1 MLTFIL
7 VGDIM
12 ADVIKGNLVINTK
25 MSVEDAKRQLDDLQ
39 KQLNKLSIPENLS
52 EKLSSNFTAL
62 GKELDTLQ
70 KKLNTSFKTKG
81 DISSFSKTAQ
91 NIQNL
96 YNNLANTIGKVR
108 DLGSKAF
115 ANIDM
120 PEVNAAKEKV
130 KALEEQI
137 NKVTTSFFNIGEIR
151 TKLDSVSGATDKLKE
166 KVQQFY
172 QAIESGDIS
181 NIEDAL
187 KVLETAQNRYQSRYN
202 VDQSKSSLKPGEY
215 AYVEVYNKAK
225 AEVDSYKQSIQALE
239 AALAS
244 ARAEQENKY
253 NKAIEQGAK
262 NLKNAQSSVK
272 DYGAAMQESN
282 EDVKDTVE
290 NMLRVDEQIDSVARR
305 IANFTS
311 LTGSFEILRRTIRD
325 AYNDIKELDAAM
337 NSIAIVTDFT
347 NQQLWNQ
354 VDAYAK
360 LAQEMGVELVGVYNV
375 QKLYYQQ
382 GRDMTDVAELT
393 EKTLQFARI
402 AEMDYADATDAMT
415 VAINA
420 FKLEATDASRVVDV
434 YSNLAAKAA
443 VDQSELANAM
453 SKVASMAS
461 SVGMSLET
469 TSAFLTQ
476 IIETTREAPE
486 TAGTALKT
494 VLARFGEVKKLI
506 NTGENTGTTD
516 EGETVDVNKI
526 DTALKSVGIRLTDT
540 QGQMRALDDVLL
552 DLAKK
557 WNSLDSMTQRYL
569 ATMAAG
575 SRQQSRFIALMANS
589 ERLTKL
595 LGEAY
600 NSAGAGE
607 KQYEKTLDSLESKLN
622 NLHTAWTQFTTSLVN
637 SEFVKTG
644 VELLTKLL
652 NIVNALTDAFGPLSG
667 TIKIAATSIG
677 LWKVNT
683 SLLPKVTNSIK
694 NILHEI
700 RSANDGTDVGATA
713 KKMATEA
720 EKGTKL
726 GTIFAK
732 AYAAAKSSVEKAYQ
746 KEQEAK
752 DILNAQVLGAEKAK
766 AEMISKKM
774 YEQAATIQETEDAKL
789 QATAEGLIYGEW
801 KAKSQEEA
809 MEAFESLSSV
819 KRITTAF
826 AYGKATGESW
836 GAGFSSALAAFKT
849 TDLFTKILSPFGP
862 VIVAAMTSAIV
873 ASIPAILNNVDS
885 IISNYKIK
893 KNNQAKAENDE
904 LLNQYEAEI
913 TSLENQE
920 SLSVGDKKRLQ
931 YLKEQTEE
939 LKKQND
945 LLNKQN
951 FGEEKKKRGE
961 KEYTVYEEVEYT
973 PAGGNER
980 SSHAGETKTKT
991 VSKQLKGE
999 DAALDYASKKIDEY
1013 QEKLDNLGEGD
1024 SHYKNYKNNIEYY
1037 KNIAQDIFDFY
1048 SDSFEEITDTSDYE
1062 KLFKAAD
1069 ILGKD
1074 TSVLELFDSDTY
1086 DKIKELN
1093 EQGTLSAENLANLAK
1108 NSDILR
1114 IYLDTTD
1121 KTVEDFVKD
1130 LKSLETTNPFS
1141 TDKITGYKNAAEEIK
1156 NIKTS
1161 VSAITDA
1168 VSNLYKDG
1176 YVDIEKL
1183 STIVNDDAFNKLPSF
1198 EKFFDI
1204 LSKAGKEDIPQVTS
1218 AMEILLQ
1225 EYMSSETVLTSL
1237 NETTAGL
1244 YENMLKNMG
1253 VTNASEVIENKLQ
1266 QRRAETAAQTL
1277 TLAEINNLLSGS
1289 NNNLSST
1296 LANLAN
1302 QYNTTTQY
1310 IAAYLIKMKIA
1321 SGAKVSTAASR
1332 AELEKLVKSLGIAS
1346 DALSAYYN
1354 IIAIAD
1360 SQQRKATLIRT
1371 GAMAGTEAEARQ
1383 YMLNAN
1389 ANYESAKKVLA
1400 KKADE
1405 ILNTTS
1411 NITIDTSS
1419 FNTAPSKSSSS
1430 SNTEKEI
1437 QKLSEL
1443 YNAKKRLAAIDEKI
1457 NDLEEKDNILQDYD
1471 SMLTNERELIAAQK
1485 EKQDILRDLIN
1496 QNEVLRKQKLAEATS
1511 AWRDFY
1517 NVDETTHELQLTK
1530 TYYEAIKKG
1539 SKTAAKYSA
1548 DTLNNFKKWAEEYED
1563 IVEFSREQEN
1573 SINSIN
1579 SKLLETWYNYRS
1591 DYVDLVNQLAE
1602 LYEQAQQKI
1611 IDVQKDAY
1619 DKLKEQDD
1627 NYLDELRKNIDARRK
1642 ARDRENDVE
1651 EIVKKQKRLAML
1663 MRDSSGRNAG
1673 EIADLQKEIQDAQ
1686 QDVIDDDIDR
1696 VIDSMEEANDKQ
1708 QENWD
1713 NVINKLQEQLDQD
1726 KENGKFIK
1734 LAEQKFEEGPEAV
1747 MEQFRVFFQT
1757 TGPYSQAEIDK
1768 KLKEVLDKLDNAFEY
1783 YNGNNPAENP
1793 GGTSNRSYTPIK
1805 YLDPNGNVQQG
1816 YISSE
1821 GKTYKDRGLTE
1832 RVDEGSIVPDAAGK
1846 HAWKLVGDKGVD
1858 VTSQL
1863 TDAQK
1868 RILGIGTGGQ
1878 GTSSSNTNTNTTTS
1892 RAKVA
1897 NTGGRGVNL
1906 RSGPGQNYRKVGA
1919 YSDGT
1924 TVTVLDESNS
1934 AWWKVKVGNAT
1945 GYMASQYLK
1954 KYLNGGLVD
1963 FTGPAWVDGSK
1974 SAPEAFLD
1982 AQDTR
1987 NFAQL
1992 KDILASLLRADRF
2005 KANEVTT
2012 ARGGD
2017 CTIYVTVDQIAS
2029 DYDVDEAVA
2038 RIKQEIMSGSAY
2050 RNINLVNRHR

>member
-52 EKLSSNFTAL
+52 EKLSSNFTSL

-115 ANIDM
+115 ANMDM
-120 PEVNAAKEKV
+120 PEVNTAKEKV

-137 NKVTTSFFNIGEIR
+137 NKVTVSFFNIGEIR

-239 AALAS
+239 VALAS

-253 NKAIEQGAK
+253 NKAIEQGAR
-262 NLKNAQSSVK
+262 NLKEAQSSVK

-282 EDVKDTVE
+282 EDVKDTVD
-290 NMLRVDEQIDSVARR
+290 NMLRMDEQIDSVARR

-311 LTGSFEILRRTIRD
+311 LTGMIEILRRTMRD
-325 AYNDIKELDAAM
+325 AFNDVKELDAAM

-360 LAQEMGVELVGVYNV
+360 LAQEMGVDLVGVYDV

-382 GRDMTDVAELT
+382 GRDMADVAELT

-402 AEMDYADATDAMT
+402 AEMDYANATDAMT

-506 NTGENTGTTD
+506 STGENAGTTD
-516 EGETVDVNKI
+516 EGESVDVNKI
-526 DTALKSVGIRLTDT
+526 DTALKSIGIRLTDT

-575 SRQQSRFIALMANS
+575 SRQQSRFIALMADS

-607 KQYEKTLDSLESKLN
+607 KQYEKTLESLESKIN
-622 NLHTAWTQFTTSLVN
+622 NLETAWTQFTTSILN
-637 SEFVKTG
+637 SEIIKGG
-644 VELLTKLL
+644 VDLLTKLL
-652 NIVNALTDAFGPLSG
+652 NTVNALTDAFGPFSGSVKTIATGLS
-667 TIKIAATSIG
+667 

-683 SLLPKVTNSIK
+683 ALLPKVTSSIK
-694 NILHEI
+694 NILREI
-700 RSANDGTDVGATA
+700 RGTEIGAEAGATA
-713 KKMATEA
+713 KNIASETK
-720 EKGTKL
+720 KGTQL

-732 AYAAAKSSVEKAYQ
+732 AYAAAKNSVENAYQ

-766 AEMISKKM
+766 AEMTSKKM
-774 YEQAATIQETEDAKL
+774 YELAATTQGIEDAKL

-862 VIVAAMTSAIV
+862 VVIAAMTSAVV
-873 ASIPAILNNVDS
+873 ASIPAILSNADS

-893 KNNQAKAENDE
+893 KNNQAKAENEE
-904 LLNQYEAEI
+904 LINQYETEI
-913 TSLENQE
+913 ASLENQE
-920 SLSVGDKKRLQ
+920 NLTVGDKKRLQ

-951 FGEEKKKRGE
+951 FREEKKKRGE

-980 SSHAGETKTKT
+980 SSHAGETRTKT
-991 VSKQLKGE
+991 VSKQLEGE
-999 DAALDYASKKIDEY
+999 DAALDYASQKIDEY
-1013 QEKLDNLGEGD
+1013 QEKLDNLDKGDPRYEG
-1024 SHYKNYKNNIEYY
+1024 YKGTIEYY

-1048 SDSFEEITDTSDYE
+1048 SDNFEEITDTSDYE

-1093 EQGTLSAENLANLAK
+1093 EQGALSAENLTDLAK
-1108 NSDILR
+1108 KSDILR
-1114 IYLDTTD
+1114 IYLDTTG

-1161 VSAITDA
+1161 VNAITDA

-1204 LSKAGKEDIPQVTS
+1204 LSKAGKEDIPQVAT
-1218 AMEILLQ
+1218 AMETLLQ

-1277 TLAEINNLLSGS
+1277 SLTEINNLLSGS
-1289 NNNLSST
+1289 NNNLSTT
-1296 LANLAN
+1296 LANLAG

-1332 AELEKLVKSLGIAS
+1332 AELEKLIQSLGIAS
-1346 DALSAYYN
+1346 DALEVYYN
-1354 IIAIAD
+1354 IIALAD
-1360 SQQRKATLIRT
+1360 SQWQKASMIRAGT
-1371 GAMAGTEAEARQ
+1371 MAGTRAEARQ
-1383 YMLNAN
+1383 YELNAN
-1389 ANYESAKKVLA
+1389 ANYESAKKVLN
-1400 KKADE
+1400 KKMDE
-1405 ILNTTS
+1405 ILNVSTNVTV
-1411 NITIDTSS
+1411 DTSS
-1419 FNTAPSKSSSS
+1419 FNNTSSKSPS

-1471 SMLTNERELIAAQK
+1471 SMLANERELIAAQK

-1496 QNEVLRKQKLAEATS
+1496 QNEILRKQKLAEATS
-1511 AWRDFY
+1511 AWKDFY
-1517 NVDETTHELQLTK
+1517 NVDETTHELELTK

-1611 IDVQKDAY
+1611 IDDQKKAY

-1627 NYLDELRKNIDARRK
+1627 NYLDELRKNIEARRK

-1673 EIADLQKEIQDAQ
+1673 EIVDLQKEIQDAQ
-1686 QDVIDDDIDR
+1686 QDVIDDDIDK

-1713 NVINKLQEQLDQD
+1713 NVIDKLQEQLDQD
-1726 KENGKFIK
+1726 KENGKFIR

-1757 TGPYSQAEIDK
+1757 TGPYSQAEIDQ

-1793 GGTSNRSYTPIK
+1793 GGTGNKSYTPIK

-1846 HAWKLVGDKGVD
+1846 HAWKLVGDEGVD
-1858 VTSQL
+1858 VTNQL

-1868 RILGIGTGGQ
+1868 KMLGIGTGGQ

>member
-1 MLTFIL
+1 
-7 VGDIM
+7 M

-52 EKLSSNFTAL
+52 EKLSSNFTSL

-115 ANIDM
+115 ANMDM
-120 PEVNAAKEKV
+120 PEVNTAKEKV

-137 NKVTTSFFNIGEIR
+137 NKVTVSFFNIGEIR

-239 AALAS
+239 VALAS

-253 NKAIEQGAK
+253 NKAIEQGAR
-262 NLKNAQSSVK
+262 NLKEAQSSVK

-282 EDVKDTVE
+282 EDVKDTVD
-290 NMLRVDEQIDSVARR
+290 NMLRMDEQIDSVARR

-311 LTGSFEILRRTIRD
+311 LTGMIEILRRTMRD
-325 AYNDIKELDAAM
+325 AFNDVKELDAAM

-360 LAQEMGVELVGVYNV
+360 LAQEMGVDLVGVYDV

-382 GRDMTDVAELT
+382 GRDMADVAELT

-402 AEMDYADATDAMT
+402 AEMDYANATDAMT

-506 NTGENTGTTD
+506 STGENAGTTD
-516 EGETVDVNKI
+516 EGESVDVNKI
-526 DTALKSVGIRLTDT
+526 DTALKSIGIRLTDT

-575 SRQQSRFIALMANS
+575 SRQQSRFIALMADS

-607 KQYEKTLDSLESKLN
+607 KQYEKTLESLESKIN
-622 NLHTAWTQFTTSLVN
+622 NLETAWTQFTTSILN
-637 SEFVKTG
+637 SEIIKGG
-644 VELLTKLL
+644 VDLLTKLL
-652 NIVNALTDAFGPLSG
+652 NTVNALTDAFGPFSGSVKTIATGLS
-667 TIKIAATSIG
+667 

-683 SLLPKVTNSIK
+683 ALLPKVTSSIK
-694 NILHEI
+694 NILREI
-700 RSANDGTDVGATA
+700 RGTEIGAEAGATA
-713 KKMATEA
+713 KNIASETK
-720 EKGTKL
+720 KGTQL

-732 AYAAAKSSVEKAYQ
+732 AYAAAKNSVENAYQ

-766 AEMISKKM
+766 AEMTSKKM
-774 YEQAATIQETEDAKL
+774 YELAATTQGIEDAKL

-862 VIVAAMTSAIV
+862 VVIAAMTSAVV
-873 ASIPAILNNVDS
+873 ASIPAILSNADS

-893 KNNQAKAENDE
+893 KNNQAKAENEE
-904 LLNQYEAEI
+904 LINQYETEI
-913 TSLENQE
+913 ASLENQE
-920 SLSVGDKKRLQ
+920 NLTVGDKKRLQ

-951 FGEEKKKRGE
+951 FREEKKKRGE

-980 SSHAGETKTKT
+980 SSHAGETRTKT
-991 VSKQLKGE
+991 VSKQLEGE
-999 DAALDYASKKIDEY
+999 DAALDYASQKIDEY
-1013 QEKLDNLGEGD
+1013 QEKLDNLDKGDPRYEG
-1024 SHYKNYKNNIEYY
+1024 YKGTIEYY

-1048 SDSFEEITDTSDYE
+1048 SDNFEEITDTSDYE

-1093 EQGTLSAENLANLAK
+1093 EQGALSAENLTDLAK
-1108 NSDILR
+1108 KSDILR
-1114 IYLDTTD
+1114 IYLDTTG

-1161 VSAITDA
+1161 VNAITDA

-1204 LSKAGKEDIPQVTS
+1204 LSKAGKEDIPQVAT
-1218 AMEILLQ
+1218 AMETLLQ

-1277 TLAEINNLLSGS
+1277 SLTEINNLLSGS
-1289 NNNLSST
+1289 NNNLSTT
-1296 LANLAN
+1296 LANLAG

-1332 AELEKLVKSLGIAS
+1332 AELEKLIQSLGIAS
-1346 DALSAYYN
+1346 DALEVYYN
-1354 IIAIAD
+1354 IIALAD
-1360 SQQRKATLIRT
+1360 SQWQKASMIRAGT
-1371 GAMAGTEAEARQ
+1371 MAGTRAEARQ
-1383 YMLNAN
+1383 YELNAN
-1389 ANYESAKKVLA
+1389 ANYESAKKVLN
-1400 KKADE
+1400 KKMDE
-1405 ILNTTS
+1405 ILNVSTNVTV
-1411 NITIDTSS
+1411 DTSS
-1419 FNTAPSKSSSS
+1419 FNNTSSKSPS

-1471 SMLTNERELIAAQK
+1471 SMLANERELIAAQK

-1496 QNEVLRKQKLAEATS
+1496 QNEILRKQKLAEATS
-1511 AWRDFY
+1511 AWKDFY
-1517 NVDETTHELQLTK
+1517 NVDETTHELELTK

-1611 IDVQKDAY
+1611 IDDQKKAY

-1627 NYLDELRKNIDARRK
+1627 NYLDELRKNIEARRK

-1673 EIADLQKEIQDAQ
+1673 EIVDLQKEIQDAQ
-1686 QDVIDDDIDR
+1686 QDVIDDDIDK

-1713 NVINKLQEQLDQD
+1713 NVIDKLQEQLDQD
-1726 KENGKFIK
+1726 KENGKFIR

-1757 TGPYSQAEIDK
+1757 TGPYSQAEIDQ

-1793 GGTSNRSYTPIK
+1793 GGTGNKSYTPIK

-1846 HAWKLVGDKGVD
+1846 HAWKLVGDEGVD
-1858 VTSQL
+1858 VTNQL

-1868 RILGIGTGGQ
+1868 KMLGIGTGGQ

>member
-1 MLTFIL
+1 
-7 VGDIM
+7 M

-137 NKVTTSFFNIGEIR
+137 NKVTASFFNIGEIR

-239 AALAS
+239 DALAS

-262 NLKNAQSSVK
+262 NLKDAQSSVR

-282 EDVKDTVE
+282 EDVKDTVD

-337 NSIAIVTDFT
+337 NSIAIVTNFT

-360 LAQEMGVELVGVYNV
+360 LAQEMGVDLVGVYDV

-420 FKLEATDASRVVDV
+420 FKLEATDASRIVDV

-443 VDQSELANAM
+443 VNQNELANAM

-506 NTGENTGTTD
+506 NTGKNTGTTD

-575 SRQQSRFIALMANS
+575 SRQQSRFLALMSNS

-667 TIKIAATSIG
+667 TIKIAATSLG

-694 NILHEI
+694 NILRDI
-700 RSANDGTDVGATA
+700 RGANTGVDASAIA
-713 KKMATEA
+713 KKAAIET

-732 AYAAAKSSVEKAYQ
+732 AYAAAKSSIENAHQ

-766 AEMISKKM
+766 AEMTSKKM
-774 YEQAATIQETEDAKL
+774 YELAATTQEIEDAKL

-862 VIVAAMTSAIV
+862 VIVAAMASAVV
-873 ASIPAILNNVDS
+873 ASIPAILSNADS

-920 SLSVGDKKRLQ
+920 SLSVGDKRRLQ

-939 LKKQND
+939 LKKQNE
-945 LLNKQN
+945 LLNQQN
-951 FGEEKKKRGE
+951 FGEEKKKRGK
-961 KEYTVYEEVEYT
+961 KEYTVYEQVEYT
-973 PAGGNER
+973 QAGGNER

-991 VSKQLKGE
+991 VSKQLEGE
-999 DAALDYASKKIDEY
+999 DAALDYASQKIDEY
-1013 QEKLDNLGEGD
+1013 QEKLDNLGKGD
-1024 SHYKNYKNNIEYY
+1024 SRYEGYKGTIEYY
-1037 KNIAQDIFDFY
+1037 KNIAQDIFEFY

-1074 TSVLELFDSDTY
+1074 TSVLELFDSDVY
-1086 DKIKELN
+1086 NKIKELN
-1093 EQGTLSAENLANLAK
+1093 EQGALTETNLKNLANK
-1108 NSDILR
+1108 SDILR

-1168 VSNLYKDG
+1168 VGNLYKNG

-1183 STIVNDDAFNKLPSF
+1183 STIINDDAFNKLPSF
-1198 EKFFDI
+1198 ENFFDI
-1204 LSKAGKEDIPQVTS
+1204 LSKAGKEDIPQVAT
-1218 AMEILLQ
+1218 AMETLLQ
-1225 EYMSSETVLTSL
+1225 EYISSETVLTSL

-1277 TLAEINNLLSGS
+1277 SLTEINNLLSGS

-1296 LANLAN
+1296 LANLAG
-1302 QYNTTTQY
+1302 QYNTTTKY

-1321 SGAKVSTAASR
+1321 SGAKIDTSKSR
-1332 AELEKLVKSLGIAS
+1332 AELERLIKSLGITT

-1360 SQQRKATLIRT
+1360 SQQRKATLIRS
-1371 GAMAGTEAEARQ
+1371 GAMKGTEAEAIQ

-1389 ANYESAKKVLA
+1389 ANYESAKKVLD
-1400 KKADE
+1400 KKMDE
-1405 ILNTTS
+1405 ILNVSTDVTV
-1411 NITIDTSS
+1411 DTSG
-1419 FNTAPSKSSSS
+1419 FNTSTNKSS

-1471 SMLTNERELIAAQK
+1471 SMLANERELIAAQK

-1496 QNEVLRKQKLAEATS
+1496 QNEALRKQKLAEATS
-1511 AWRDFY
+1511 AWKDFY

-1563 IVEFSREQEN
+1563 IVEFSRQQEN

-1579 SKLLETWYNYRS
+1579 SKLLESWYNYRS

-1611 IDVQKDAY
+1611 IDDQKKAY

-1713 NVINKLQEQLDQD
+1713 NVIDKLQEQLDQD
-1726 KENGKFIK
+1726 KENGKFIR

-1793 GGTSNRSYTPIK
+1793 GGTSNKSYTPIK
-1805 YLDPNGNVQQG
+1805 YLDPNGNIQQG

-1846 HAWKLVGDKGVD
+1846 HAWKLVEDKGVD

-1868 RILGIGTGGQ
+1868 KMLGIGTGGQ
-1878 GTSSSNTNTNTTTS
+1878 GTSNSNTNTNTTTN

-1906 RSGPGQNYRKVGA
+1906 RSGPGQNYKKVGA

-1954 KYLNGGLVD
+1954 KYLKGGLVD

-2005 KANEVTT
+2005 KANEITT

>member
-1 MLTFIL
+1 
-7 VGDIM
+7 M

-52 EKLSSNFTAL
+52 EKLSSNFTSL

-115 ANIDM
+115 ANMDM
-120 PEVNAAKEKV
+120 PEVNTAKEKV

-137 NKVTTSFFNIGEIR
+137 NKVTASFFNIGEIR

-239 AALAS
+239 VALAS

-253 NKAIEQGAK
+253 NKAIEQGAR
-262 NLKNAQSSVK
+262 NLKEAQSSVK

-282 EDVKDTVE
+282 EDVKDTVD
-290 NMLRVDEQIDSVARR
+290 NMLRMDEQIDSVAHR

-311 LTGSFEILRRTIRD
+311 LTGTIEILRRTMRD
-325 AYNDIKELDAAM
+325 AFNDVKELDAAM

-360 LAQEMGVELVGVYNV
+360 LAQEMGVDLVGVYDV

-382 GRDMTDVAELT
+382 GRDMADVAELT

-402 AEMDYADATDAMT
+402 AEMDYANATDAMT

-506 NTGENTGTTD
+506 STGENAGTTD
-516 EGETVDVNKI
+516 EGESVDVNKI
-526 DTALKSVGIRLTDT
+526 DTALKSIGIRLTDT

-575 SRQQSRFIALMANS
+575 SRQQSRFIALMADS

-607 KQYEKTLDSLESKLN
+607 KQYEKTLESLESKIN
-622 NLHTAWTQFTTSLVN
+622 NLETAWTQFTTSILN
-637 SEFVKTG
+637 SEIIKGG
-644 VELLTKLL
+644 VDLLTKLL
-652 NIVNALTDAFGPLSG
+652 NTVNALTDAFGPFSGSIKTIATGLS
-667 TIKIAATSIG
+667 

-683 SLLPKVTNSIK
+683 ALLPKVTSSIK
-694 NILHEI
+694 NILREI
-700 RSANDGTDVGATA
+700 RGTEIGAEAGATA
-713 KKMATEA
+713 KNIASETK
-720 EKGTKL
+720 KGTQL

-732 AYAAAKSSVEKAYQ
+732 AYAAAKNSVENAYQ

-766 AEMISKKM
+766 AEMTSKKM
-774 YEQAATIQETEDAKL
+774 YELAATTQGIEDAKL

-862 VIVAAMTSAIV
+862 VVIAAMTSAVV
-873 ASIPAILNNVDS
+873 ASIPAILSNADS

-893 KNNQAKAENDE
+893 KNNQAKAENEE
-904 LLNQYEAEI
+904 LINQYETEI
-913 TSLENQE
+913 ASLENQE
-920 SLSVGDKKRLQ
+920 NLTVGDKKRLQ

-951 FGEEKKKRGE
+951 FREEKKKRGE

-980 SSHAGETKTKT
+980 SSHAGETRTKT
-991 VSKQLKGE
+991 VSKQLEGE
-999 DAALDYASKKIDEY
+999 DAALDYASQKIDEY
-1013 QEKLDNLGEGD
+1013 QEKLDNLDKGDPRYEG
-1024 SHYKNYKNNIEYY
+1024 YKGTIEYY

-1048 SDSFEEITDTSDYE
+1048 SDNFEEITDTSDYE

-1093 EQGTLSAENLANLAK
+1093 EQGALSAENLADLAK
-1108 NSDILR
+1108 KSDILR
-1114 IYLDTTD
+1114 IYLDTTG

-1161 VSAITDA
+1161 VNAITDA

-1183 STIVNDDAFNKLPSF
+1183 STIINDDAFNKLPSF

-1204 LSKAGKEDIPQVTS
+1204 LSKAGKEDIPQVAT
-1218 AMEILLQ
+1218 AMETLLQ

-1277 TLAEINNLLSGS
+1277 SLTEINNLLSGS
-1289 NNNLSST
+1289 NNNLSTT
-1296 LANLAN
+1296 LANLAG

-1332 AELEKLVKSLGIAS
+1332 AELEKLIQSLGITS
-1346 DALSAYYN
+1346 DALEVYYN
-1354 IIAIAD
+1354 IIALAD
-1360 SQQRKATLIRT
+1360 SQWQKASMIRAGT
-1371 GAMAGTEAEARQ
+1371 MAGTRAEARQ
-1383 YMLNAN
+1383 YELNAN
-1389 ANYESAKKVLA
+1389 ANYESAKKVLN
-1400 KKADE
+1400 KKMDE
-1405 ILNTTS
+1405 ILNVSTNVTV
-1411 NITIDTSS
+1411 DTSS
-1419 FNTAPSKSSSS
+1419 FNNTSSKSPS

-1471 SMLTNERELIAAQK
+1471 SMLANERELIAAQK

-1496 QNEVLRKQKLAEATS
+1496 QNEILRKQKLAEATS
-1511 AWRDFY
+1511 AWKDFY
-1517 NVDETTHELQLTK
+1517 NVNETTHELELTK

-1611 IDVQKDAY
+1611 IDDQKKAY

-1627 NYLDELRKNIDARRK
+1627 NYLDELRKNIEARRK

-1673 EIADLQKEIQDAQ
+1673 EIVDLQKEIQDAQ
-1686 QDVIDDDIDR
+1686 QDVIDDDIDK

-1713 NVINKLQEQLDQD
+1713 NVIDKLQEQLDQD
-1726 KENGKFIK
+1726 KENGKFIR

-1757 TGPYSQAEIDK
+1757 TGPYSQAEIDQ

-1793 GGTSNRSYTPIK
+1793 GGTGNKSYTPIK

-1846 HAWKLVGDKGVD
+1846 HAWKLVGDEGVD
-1858 VTSQL
+1858 VTNQL

-1868 RILGIGTGGQ
+1868 KMLGIGTGGQ

>member
-52 EKLSSNFTAL
+52 EKLSSNFTSL

-115 ANIDM
+115 ANMDM
-120 PEVNAAKEKV
+120 PEVNTAKEKV

-137 NKVTTSFFNIGEIR
+137 NKVTASFFNIGEIR

-239 AALAS
+239 VALAS

-253 NKAIEQGAK
+253 NKAIEQGAR
-262 NLKNAQSSVK
+262 NLKEAQSSVK

-282 EDVKDTVE
+282 EDVKDTVD
-290 NMLRVDEQIDSVARR
+290 NMLRMDEQIDSVAHR

-311 LTGSFEILRRTIRD
+311 LTGTIEILRRTMRD
-325 AYNDIKELDAAM
+325 AFNDVKELDAAM

-360 LAQEMGVELVGVYNV
+360 LAQEMGVDLVGVYDV

-382 GRDMTDVAELT
+382 GRDMADVAELT

-402 AEMDYADATDAMT
+402 AEMDYANATDAMT

-506 NTGENTGTTD
+506 STGENAGTTD
-516 EGETVDVNKI
+516 EGESVDVNKI
-526 DTALKSVGIRLTDT
+526 DTALKSIGIRLTDT

-575 SRQQSRFIALMANS
+575 SRQQSRFIALMADS

-607 KQYEKTLDSLESKLN
+607 KQYEKTLESLESKIN
-622 NLHTAWTQFTTSLVN
+622 NLETAWTQFTTSILN
-637 SEFVKTG
+637 SEIIKGG
-644 VELLTKLL
+644 VDLLTKLL
-652 NIVNALTDAFGPLSG
+652 NTVNALTDAFGPFSGSIKTIATGLS
-667 TIKIAATSIG
+667 

-683 SLLPKVTNSIK
+683 ALLPKVTSSIK
-694 NILHEI
+694 NILREI
-700 RSANDGTDVGATA
+700 RGTEIGAEAGATA
-713 KKMATEA
+713 KNIASETK
-720 EKGTKL
+720 KGTQL

-732 AYAAAKSSVEKAYQ
+732 AYAAAKNSVENAYQ

-766 AEMISKKM
+766 AEMTSKKM
-774 YEQAATIQETEDAKL
+774 YELAATTQGIEDAKL

-862 VIVAAMTSAIV
+862 VVIAAMTSAVV
-873 ASIPAILNNVDS
+873 ASIPAILSNADS

-893 KNNQAKAENDE
+893 KNNQAKAENEE
-904 LLNQYEAEI
+904 LINQYETEI
-913 TSLENQE
+913 ASLENQE
-920 SLSVGDKKRLQ
+920 NLTVGDKKRLQ

-951 FGEEKKKRGE
+951 FREEKKKRGE

-980 SSHAGETKTKT
+980 SSHAGETRTKT
-991 VSKQLKGE
+991 VSKQLEGE
-999 DAALDYASKKIDEY
+999 DAALDYASQKIDEY
-1013 QEKLDNLGEGD
+1013 QEKLDNLDKGDPRYEG
-1024 SHYKNYKNNIEYY
+1024 YKGTIEYY

-1048 SDSFEEITDTSDYE
+1048 SDNFEEITDTSDYE

-1093 EQGTLSAENLANLAK
+1093 EQGALSAENLADLAK
-1108 NSDILR
+1108 KSDILR
-1114 IYLDTTD
+1114 IYLDTTG

-1161 VSAITDA
+1161 VNAITDA

-1183 STIVNDDAFNKLPSF
+1183 STIINDDAFNKLPSF

-1204 LSKAGKEDIPQVTS
+1204 LSKAGKEDIPQVAT
-1218 AMEILLQ
+1218 AMETLLQ

-1277 TLAEINNLLSGS
+1277 SLTEINNLLSGS
-1289 NNNLSST
+1289 NNNLSTT
-1296 LANLAN
+1296 LANLAG

-1332 AELEKLVKSLGIAS
+1332 AELEKLIQSLGITS
-1346 DALSAYYN
+1346 DALEVYYN
-1354 IIAIAD
+1354 IIALAD
-1360 SQQRKATLIRT
+1360 SQWQKASMIRAGT
-1371 GAMAGTEAEARQ
+1371 MAGTRAEARQ
-1383 YMLNAN
+1383 YELNAN
-1389 ANYESAKKVLA
+1389 ANYESAKKVLN
-1400 KKADE
+1400 KKMDE
-1405 ILNTTS
+1405 ILNVSTNVTV
-1411 NITIDTSS
+1411 DTSS
-1419 FNTAPSKSSSS
+1419 FNNTSSKSPS

-1471 SMLTNERELIAAQK
+1471 SMLANERELIAAQK

-1496 QNEVLRKQKLAEATS
+1496 QNEILRKQKLAEATS
-1511 AWRDFY
+1511 AWKDFY
-1517 NVDETTHELQLTK
+1517 NVNETTHELELTK

-1611 IDVQKDAY
+1611 IDDQKKAY

-1627 NYLDELRKNIDARRK
+1627 NYLDELRKNIEARRK

-1673 EIADLQKEIQDAQ
+1673 EIVDLQKEIQDAQ
-1686 QDVIDDDIDR
+1686 QDVIDDDIDK

-1713 NVINKLQEQLDQD
+1713 NVIDKLQEQLDQD
-1726 KENGKFIK
+1726 KENGKFIR

-1757 TGPYSQAEIDK
+1757 TGPYSQAEIDQ

-1793 GGTSNRSYTPIK
+1793 GGTGNKSYTPIK

-1846 HAWKLVGDKGVD
+1846 HAWKLVGDEGVD
-1858 VTSQL
+1858 VTNQL

-1868 RILGIGTGGQ
+1868 KMLGIGTGGQ

>member
-1 MLTFIL
+1 
-7 VGDIM
+7 M

-52 EKLSSNFTAL
+52 EKLSSNFTSL

-115 ANIDM
+115 ANMDI
-120 PEVNAAKEKV
+120 PEVNTAKEKV

-137 NKVTTSFFNIGEIR
+137 NKVTASFFNIGEIR

-187 KVLETAQNRYQSRYN
+187 KVLETAQSRYQSRYN

-253 NKAIEQGAK
+253 NKAIEQGAR

-282 EDVKDTVE
+282 EDVKDTVD
-290 NMLRVDEQIDSVARR
+290 NMLRMDEQIDSVARR

-311 LTGSFEILRRTIRD
+311 LTGTIEILRRTMRD
-325 AYNDIKELDAAM
+325 AFNDVKELDAAM

-360 LAQEMGVELVGVYNV
+360 LAQEMGVDLVGVYDV

-382 GRDMTDVAELT
+382 GRDMADVAELT

-506 NTGENTGTTD
+506 STGENAGTTD
-516 EGETVDVNKI
+516 EGESVDVNKI

-575 SRQQSRFIALMANS
+575 SRQQSRFIALMADS

-607 KQYEKTLDSLESKLN
+607 KQYEKTLESLESKIN
-622 NLHTAWTQFTTSLVN
+622 NLETAWTQFTTSILN
-637 SEFVKTG
+637 SEIIKGG
-644 VELLTKLL
+644 VDLLTKLL
-652 NIVNALTDAFGPLSG
+652 NGVNALTDAFGPLSG
-667 TIKIAATSIG
+667 TIKAAAVGFG

-683 SLLPKVTNSIK
+683 ALLPKVTSSIK
-694 NILHEI
+694 NILREI
-700 RSANDGTDVGATA
+700 RGAETGAEAGATVKDVA
-713 KKMATEA
+713 SETKKGAQ
-720 EKGTKL
+720 L

-732 AYAAAKSSVEKAYQ
+732 AYAAAKSSIENAYQ

-752 DILNAQVLGAEKAK
+752 DILNAQVLGTKKAK
-766 AEMISKKM
+766 AEMTSKKM
-774 YEQAATIQETEDAKL
+774 YELAATTQGIEDAKL

-862 VIVAAMTSAIV
+862 VVIAAMTSAVV
-873 ASIPAILNNVDS
+873 ASIPAILSNADS

-893 KNNQAKAENDE
+893 KNNQAKAENEE
-904 LLNQYEAEI
+904 LINQYEAEI
-913 TSLENQE
+913 ASLENQE
-920 SLSVGDKKRLQ
+920 SLTVGDKKRLQ

-945 LLNKQN
+945 LLNKKN
-951 FGEEKKKRGE
+951 FGEEKKKRGK

-980 SSHAGETKTKT
+980 SSQFGKTETKT
-991 VSKQLKGE
+991 VSKQLEGE
-999 DAALDYASKKIDEY
+999 DAALDYASQKIDEY
-1013 QEKLDNLGEGD
+1013 QEKLDNLSKGD
-1024 SHYKNYKNNIEYY
+1024 PRYKNYKNNIEYY

-1048 SDSFEEITDTSDYE
+1048 SDNFEEITDTSDYE
-1062 KLFKAAD
+1062 KLFKAANL
-1069 ILGKD
+1069 LGKD

-1086 DKIKELN
+1086 NKIKELN
-1093 EQGTLSAENLANLAK
+1093 EQSALTETNLENLAK
-1108 NSDILR
+1108 KSDILR
-1114 IYLDTTD
+1114 IYLDTTG

-1130 LKSLETTNPFS
+1130 LKSIETTNPFS
-1141 TDKITGYKNAAEEIK
+1141 SDELTGYKNAAEEIK

-1161 VSAITDA
+1161 VNAITDA
-1168 VSNLYKDG
+1168 VGNLYKDG

-1198 EKFFDI
+1198 ENFFDI
-1204 LSKAGKEDIPQVTS
+1204 LSKAGKEDIPQVAA
-1218 AMEILLQ
+1218 AMETLLQ

-1277 TLAEINNLLSGS
+1277 SLTEINDLLSGS
-1289 NNNLSST
+1289 NNNLSAT
-1296 LANLAN
+1296 LANLAG

-1310 IAAYLIKMKIA
+1310 IAAYLIKMKLA

-1332 AELEKLVKSLGIAS
+1332 AELEKLVSSLGIAT

-1371 GAMAGTEAEARQ
+1371 GAMKGTETEAMQ

-1389 ANYESAKKVLA
+1389 ANYESAKKVLN
-1400 KKADE
+1400 KKMDE
-1405 ILNTTS
+1405 ILNVSTNVTV
-1411 NITIDTSS
+1411 DTSG
-1419 FNTAPSKSSSS
+1419 FNTSTRGSSSS

-1443 YNAKKRLAAIDEKI
+1443 YNAKKKLAAIDEKI

-1471 SMLTNERELIAAQK
+1471 SMLANERELIAAQK
-1485 EKQDILRDLIN
+1485 EKQDVLRDLIN

-1511 AWRDFY
+1511 AWKDFY
-1517 NVDETTHELQLTK
+1517 NVDETTHELELTK

-1563 IVEFSREQEN
+1563 IVEFSRQQEN

-1611 IDVQKDAY
+1611 IDDQKKAY

-1673 EIADLQKEIQDAQ
+1673 EIADLQKEIQNAQ

-1713 NVINKLQEQLDQD
+1713 NVIDKLQEQLDQD
-1726 KENGKFIK
+1726 KENGKFIR

-1757 TGPYSQAEIDK
+1757 TGPYSQAEIDQ

-1793 GGTSNRSYTPIK
+1793 GGTGNKSYTPIK

-1868 RILGIGTGGQ
+1868 RMLGIGTGGQ

-1924 TVTVLDESNS
+1924 TVIVLDESNS

-1945 GYMASQYLK
+1945 GYIASQYLK

-2029 DYDVDEAVA
+2029 DYDIDEAVA

>member
-1 MLTFIL
+1 
-7 VGDIM
+7 M

-52 EKLSSNFTAL
+52 EKLSSNFTSL

-115 ANIDM
+115 ANMDM
-120 PEVNAAKEKV
+120 PEVNTAKEKV

-137 NKVTTSFFNIGEIR
+137 NKVTASFFNIGEIR

-239 AALAS
+239 VALAS

-253 NKAIEQGAK
+253 NKAIKQGAR
-262 NLKNAQSSVK
+262 NLKEAQSSVK

-282 EDVKDTVE
+282 EDVKDTVD
-290 NMLRVDEQIDSVARR
+290 NMLRMDEQIDSVARR

-311 LTGSFEILRRTIRD
+311 LTGMIEILRRTMRD
-325 AYNDIKELDAAM
+325 AFNDVKELDAAM

-360 LAQEMGVELVGVYNV
+360 LAQEMGVDLVGVYDV

-382 GRDMTDVAELT
+382 GRDMADVAELT

-402 AEMDYADATDAMT
+402 AEMDYANATDAMT

-506 NTGENTGTTD
+506 STGENAGTTD
-516 EGETVDVNKI
+516 EGESVDVNKI
-526 DTALKSVGIRLTDT
+526 DTALKSIGIRLTDT

-575 SRQQSRFIALMANS
+575 SRQQSRFIALMADS

-607 KQYEKTLDSLESKLN
+607 KQYEKTLESLESKIN
-622 NLHTAWTQFTTSLVN
+622 NLETAWTQFTTSILN
-637 SEFVKTG
+637 SEIIKGG
-644 VELLTKLL
+644 VDLLTKLL
-652 NIVNALTDAFGPLSG
+652 NTVNALTDAFGPFSGFIKTIATGLS
-667 TIKIAATSIG
+667 

-683 SLLPKVTNSIK
+683 ALLPKVTSSIK
-694 NILHEI
+694 NILREI
-700 RSANDGTDVGATA
+700 RGTEIGAEAGATA
-713 KKMATEA
+713 KNIASETK
-720 EKGTKL
+720 KGTRL
-726 GTIFAK
+726 GTVFAK
-732 AYAAAKSSVEKAYQ
+732 AYAAAKNSVENAYQ

-766 AEMISKKM
+766 AEMTSKKM
-774 YEQAATIQETEDAKL
+774 YELAATTQGIEDAKL

-862 VIVAAMTSAIV
+862 VVIAAMTSAVV
-873 ASIPAILNNVDS
+873 ASIPAILSNADS

-893 KNNQAKAENDE
+893 KNNQAKAENEE
-904 LLNQYEAEI
+904 LINQYETEI
-913 TSLENQE
+913 ASLENQE
-920 SLSVGDKKRLQ
+920 NLTVGDKKRLQ
-931 YLKEQTEE
+931 YLKERTEE

-951 FGEEKKKRGE
+951 FREEKKKRGE

-980 SSHAGETKTKT
+980 SSHAGETRTKT
-991 VSKQLKGE
+991 VSKQLEGE
-999 DAALDYASKKIDEY
+999 DAALDYASQKIDEY
-1013 QEKLDNLGEGD
+1013 QEKLDNLGKGD
-1024 SHYKNYKNNIEYY
+1024 SRYENYKGTIEGY

-1048 SDSFEEITDTSDYE
+1048 SDNFEEITDTSDYE

-1093 EQGTLSAENLANLAK
+1093 EQGALSAENLTDLAK
-1108 NSDILR
+1108 KSDILR
-1114 IYLDTTD
+1114 IYLDTTG

-1204 LSKAGKEDIPQVTS
+1204 LSKAGKEDIPQVAT
-1218 AMEILLQ
+1218 AMETLLQ

-1277 TLAEINNLLSGS
+1277 SLTEINNLLSGS
-1289 NNNLSST
+1289 NNNLSTT
-1296 LANLAN
+1296 LANLAG

-1332 AELEKLVKSLGIAS
+1332 AELEKLIQSLGITS
-1346 DALSAYYN
+1346 DALEVYYN
-1354 IIAIAD
+1354 IIALAD
-1360 SQQRKATLIRT
+1360 SQWQKASMIRAGT
-1371 GAMAGTEAEARQ
+1371 MAGTRAEARQ
-1383 YMLNAN
+1383 YELNAN
-1389 ANYESAKKVLA
+1389 ANYESAKKVLN
-1400 KKADE
+1400 KKMDE
-1405 ILNTTS
+1405 ILNVSTNVTV
-1411 NITIDTSS
+1411 DTSS
-1419 FNTAPSKSSSS
+1419 FNNTSSKSPS

-1471 SMLTNERELIAAQK
+1471 SMLANERELIAAQK

-1496 QNEVLRKQKLAEATS
+1496 QNEILRKQKLAEATS
-1511 AWRDFY
+1511 AWKDFY
-1517 NVDETTHELQLTK
+1517 NVDETTHELELTK

-1611 IDVQKDAY
+1611 IDDQKKAY

-1627 NYLDELRKNIDARRK
+1627 NYLDELRKNIEARRK

-1673 EIADLQKEIQDAQ
+1673 EIVDLQKEIQDAQ
-1686 QDVIDDDIDR
+1686 QDVIDDDIDK

-1713 NVINKLQEQLDQD
+1713 NVIDKLQEQLDQD
-1726 KENGKFIK
+1726 KENGKFIR

-1757 TGPYSQAEIDK
+1757 TGPYSQAEIDQ

-1793 GGTSNRSYTPIK
+1793 GGTGNKSYTPIK

-1846 HAWKLVGDKGVD
+1846 HAWKLVGDEGVD
-1858 VTSQL
+1858 VTNQL

-1868 RILGIGTGGQ
+1868 KMLGIGTGGQ

-2029 DYDVDEAVA
+2029 DYDVDEAVT

>member
-1 MLTFIL
+1 
-7 VGDIM
+7 M

-52 EKLSSNFTAL
+52 EKLSSNFTSL

-115 ANIDM
+115 ANMDM
-120 PEVNAAKEKV
+120 PEVNTAKEKV

-137 NKVTTSFFNIGEIR
+137 NKVTASFFNIGEIR

-239 AALAS
+239 VALAS

-253 NKAIEQGAK
+253 NKAIEQGAR
-262 NLKNAQSSVK
+262 NLKEAQSSVK

-282 EDVKDTVE
+282 EDVKDTVD
-290 NMLRVDEQIDSVARR
+290 NMLRMDEQIDSVARR

-311 LTGSFEILRRTIRD
+311 LTGMIEILRRTMRD
-325 AYNDIKELDAAM
+325 AFNDVKELDAAM

-360 LAQEMGVELVGVYNV
+360 LAQEMGVDLVGVYDV

-382 GRDMTDVAELT
+382 GRDMADVAELT

-402 AEMDYADATDAMT
+402 AEMDYANATDAMT

-506 NTGENTGTTD
+506 STGENAGTTD
-516 EGETVDVNKI
+516 EGESVDVNKI
-526 DTALKSVGIRLTDT
+526 DTALKSIGIRLTDT

-575 SRQQSRFIALMANS
+575 SRQQSRFIALMADS

-607 KQYEKTLDSLESKLN
+607 KQYEKTLESLESKIN
-622 NLHTAWTQFTTSLVN
+622 NLETAWTQFTTSILN
-637 SEFVKTG
+637 SEIIKGG
-644 VELLTKLL
+644 VDLLTKLL
-652 NIVNALTDAFGPLSG
+652 NTVNALTDAFGPFSGSVKTIATGLS
-667 TIKIAATSIG
+667 

-683 SLLPKVTNSIK
+683 ALLPKVTSSIK
-694 NILHEI
+694 NILREI
-700 RSANDGTDVGATA
+700 RGTEIGAEAGATA
-713 KKMATEA
+713 KNIASETK
-720 EKGTKL
+720 KGTQL

-732 AYAAAKSSVEKAYQ
+732 AYAAAKNSVENAYQ

-766 AEMISKKM
+766 AEMTSKKM
-774 YEQAATIQETEDAKL
+774 YELAATTQGIEDAKL

-862 VIVAAMTSAIV
+862 VVIAAMTSAVV
-873 ASIPAILNNVDS
+873 ASIPAILSNADS

-893 KNNQAKAENDE
+893 KNNQAKAENEE
-904 LLNQYEAEI
+904 LINQYETEI
-913 TSLENQE
+913 ASLENQE
-920 SLSVGDKKRLQ
+920 NFTVGDKKRLQ

-951 FGEEKKKRGE
+951 FREEKKKRGE

-980 SSHAGETKTKT
+980 SSHAGETRTKT
-991 VSKQLKGE
+991 VSKQLEGE
-999 DAALDYASKKIDEY
+999 DAALDYASQKIDEY
-1013 QEKLDNLGEGD
+1013 QEKLDNLDKGDPRYEG
-1024 SHYKNYKNNIEYY
+1024 YKGTIEYY

-1048 SDSFEEITDTSDYE
+1048 SDNFEEITDTSDYE

-1093 EQGTLSAENLANLAK
+1093 EQGALSAENLTDLAK
-1108 NSDILR
+1108 KSDILR
-1114 IYLDTTD
+1114 IYLDTTG

-1204 LSKAGKEDIPQVTS
+1204 LSKAGKEDIPQVAT
-1218 AMEILLQ
+1218 AMETLLQ

-1277 TLAEINNLLSGS
+1277 SLTEINNLLSGS
-1289 NNNLSST
+1289 NNNLSTT
-1296 LANLAN
+1296 LANLAG

-1332 AELEKLVKSLGIAS
+1332 AELEKLIQSLGITS
-1346 DALSAYYN
+1346 DALEVYYN
-1354 IIAIAD
+1354 IIALAD
-1360 SQQRKATLIRT
+1360 SQWQKASMIRAGT
-1371 GAMAGTEAEARQ
+1371 MAGTRAEARQ
-1383 YMLNAN
+1383 YELNAN
-1389 ANYESAKKVLA
+1389 ANYESAKKVLN
-1400 KKADE
+1400 KKMDE
-1405 ILNTTS
+1405 ILNVSTNVTV
-1411 NITIDTSS
+1411 DTSS
-1419 FNTAPSKSSSS
+1419 FNNTSSKSPS

-1471 SMLTNERELIAAQK
+1471 SMLANERELIAAQK

-1496 QNEVLRKQKLAEATS
+1496 QNEILRKQKLAEATS
-1511 AWRDFY
+1511 AWKDFY
-1517 NVDETTHELQLTK
+1517 NVDETTHELELTK

-1611 IDVQKDAY
+1611 IDDQKKAY

-1627 NYLDELRKNIDARRK
+1627 NYLDELRKNIEARRK

-1673 EIADLQKEIQDAQ
+1673 EIVDLQKEIQDAQ
-1686 QDVIDDDIDR
+1686 QDVIDDDIDK

-1713 NVINKLQEQLDQD
+1713 NVIDKLQEQLDQD
-1726 KENGKFIK
+1726 KENGKFIR

-1757 TGPYSQAEIDK
+1757 TGPYSQAEIDQ

-1793 GGTSNRSYTPIK
+1793 GGTGNKSYTPIK

-1846 HAWKLVGDKGVD
+1846 HAWKLVGDEGVD
-1858 VTSQL
+1858 VTNQL

-1868 RILGIGTGGQ
+1868 KMLGIGTGGQ

>member
-52 EKLSSNFTAL
+52 EKLSSNFTSL

-70 KKLNTSFKTKG
+70 EKLNTSFKTKG

-115 ANIDM
+115 ANMDI
-120 PEVNAAKEKV
+120 PEVNTAKEKV

-137 NKVTTSFFNIGEIR
+137 NKVTASFFNIGEIR

-187 KVLETAQNRYQSRYN
+187 KVLETAQSRYQSRYN

-244 ARAEQENKY
+244 AWAEQENKY
-253 NKAIEQGAK
+253 NKAIEQGAR

-282 EDVKDTVE
+282 EDVKDTVD
-290 NMLRVDEQIDSVARR
+290 NMLRMDEQIDSVARR

-311 LTGSFEILRRTIRD
+311 LTGTIEILRRTMRD
-325 AYNDIKELDAAM
+325 AFNDVKELDAAM

-360 LAQEMGVELVGVYNV
+360 LAQEMGVDLVGVYDV

-382 GRDMTDVAELT
+382 GRDMADVAELT

-506 NTGENTGTTD
+506 STGENAGTTD
-516 EGETVDVNKI
+516 EGESVDVNKI

-575 SRQQSRFIALMANS
+575 SRQQSRFIALMADS

-607 KQYEKTLDSLESKLN
+607 KQYEKTLESLESKIN
-622 NLHTAWTQFTTSLVN
+622 NLETAWTQFTTSILN
-637 SEFVKTG
+637 SELIKGG
-644 VELLTKLL
+644 VDLLTKLL
-652 NIVNALTDAFGPLSG
+652 NTVNALTDAFGPLSG
-667 TIKIAATSIG
+667 AIKAAAVGFG

-683 SLLPKVTNSIK
+683 ALLPKVTSSIK
-694 NILHEI
+694 NILREI
-700 RSANDGTDVGATA
+700 RGTETGAEAGATA
-713 KKMATEA
+713 KDVASETK
-720 EKGTKL
+720 KGAQL

-732 AYAAAKSSVEKAYQ
+732 AYAAAKNSVENAYQ

-752 DILNAQVLGAEKAK
+752 DILNAQVIGTEKAK
-766 AEMISKKM
+766 AEMTSKKM
-774 YEQAATIQETEDAKL
+774 YELAATTQGIEDAKL

-809 MEAFESLSSV
+809 MEAFESLSAP

-826 AYGKATGESW
+826 AYGKATGNSW

-862 VIVAAMTSAIV
+862 VVVAAMTSAVV
-873 ASIPAILNNVDS
+873 ASIPAILSNADS

-893 KNNQAKAENDE
+893 KNNQAKEENEE
-904 LLNQYEAEI
+904 LINQYEAEI
-913 TSLENQE
+913 ASLENQE

-951 FGEEKKKRGE
+951 FGEEKKKRGK

-980 SSHAGETKTKT
+980 SSRAGETKTKT
-991 VSKQLKGE
+991 VSKQLEGE
-999 DAALDYASKKIDEY
+999 DAALDYASQKIDEY
-1013 QEKLDNLGEGD
+1013 QEKLDNLGKGD
-1024 SHYKNYKNNIEYY
+1024 SRYEGYKGTIEYY

-1093 EQGTLSAENLANLAK
+1093 EQGALSAENLTDLAK
-1108 NSDILR
+1108 KSDILR
-1114 IYLDTTD
+1114 IYLDTTG

-1244 YENMLKNMG
+1244 YENILKNMG

-1296 LANLAN
+1296 LANLAG

-1321 SGAKVSTAASR
+1321 SGAKVSTSASR

-1389 ANYESAKKVLA
+1389 ANYGSAKKVLA

-1411 NITIDTSS
+1411 NITIDTSN
-1419 FNTAPSKSSSS
+1419 FNTTSSKSSS

-1443 YNAKKRLAAIDEKI
+1443 YNAKKKLAAIDEKI

-1471 SMLTNERELIAAQK
+1471 SMLANERQLIAAQK
-1485 EKQDILRDLIN
+1485 EKQDVLRELIN

-1511 AWRDFY
+1511 AWKNFY
-1517 NVDETTHELQLTK
+1517 NVDETTHELELTK

-1591 DYVDLVNQLAE
+1591 DYVDLINQLAE

-1611 IDVQKDAY
+1611 INDQKDAY

-1673 EIADLQKEIQDAQ
+1673 EIVDLQKEIQDAQ
-1686 QDVIDDDIDR
+1686 QDVIDDDIDK

-1713 NVINKLQEQLDQD
+1713 NVIDKLQEQLDQD
-1726 KENGKFIK
+1726 KENGKFIR

-1757 TGPYSQAEIDK
+1757 TGPYSQAEIDQ

-1793 GGTSNRSYTPIK
+1793 GGTGNKSYTPIK

-1868 RILGIGTGGQ
+1868 RMLGIGTGGQ

-1945 GYMASQYLK
+1945 GYIASQYLK

-1982 AQDTR
+1982 TQDTR

-2005 KANEVTT
+2005 KPNEVTT